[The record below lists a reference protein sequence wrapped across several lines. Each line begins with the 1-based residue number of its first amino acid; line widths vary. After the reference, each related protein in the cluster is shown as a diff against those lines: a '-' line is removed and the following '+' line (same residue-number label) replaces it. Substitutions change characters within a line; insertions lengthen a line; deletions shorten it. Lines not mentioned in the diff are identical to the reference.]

1 MPILDINNKD
11 EVTKYKEYI
20 NKSKYA
26 RLTQALEWADVKNNW
41 KKEIV
46 YLEENGNII
55 ASMMLLIQ
63 SMKIG
68 GYNIMYAPRGPV
80 CDIYDINTVNR
91 LIKEAQPLIKKYKAC
106 MIKFDP
112 QVSYT
117 DNLNE
122 LYLSN
127 GFKISI
133 TDYMVQ
139 ALGDYHDNEAAKESN
154 ATAGALNSLIKVANG
169 QIPLNMFHSSRNQDN
184 SEYAKQGL
192 QAFGIDTSKP
202 FTINEKTFHFDSE
215 GKIRLGE

>member
-1 MPILDINNKD
+1 MYYTPYKTNTNVKAISGFSIND
-11 EVTKYKEYI
+11 EGK
-20 NKSKYA
+20 
-26 RLTQALEWADVKNNW
+26 LE
-41 KKEIV
+41 
-46 YLEENGNII
+46 
-55 ASMMLLIQ
+55 
-63 SMKIG
+63 
-68 GYNIMYAPRGPV
+68 
-80 CDIYDINTVNR
+80 
-91 LIKEAQPLIKKYKAC
+91 IKEADENWQGFANFVDYQEFHKAW
-106 MIKFDP
+106 MSQGATTPF
-112 QVSYT
+112 SYT
-117 DNLNE
+117 ENKGLNKE
-122 LYLSN
+122 ENSISLVPGMSANLSN